1 MANIKLIFRT
11 THKKINSH
19 CRRLFCL
26 MLVPVLV
33 SYLLIFIATTFPT
46 NNAFQYFCLF
56 LYLLNYV
63 FLALSVH
70 RVIIVGPDSVPKWG
84 QYTISKR
91 VAYYTLYAVCL
102 LILLM
107 VISFVS
113 LVPIVGGALQLLF
126 SVYVFARV
134 LLVFPAISVDR
145 YWSFY
150 YSWLQTKQVQ
160 DMTLFVAVTMFLMFW
175 LSNQISLPFGL
186 LSIPLSNFIEL
197 VFFMYS
203 VVLISVAFKCVCAQ
217 NEQ

>member
-1 MANIKLIFRT
+1 MDNIRLIFRT
-11 THKKINSH
+11 THKQINSH
-19 CRRLFCL
+19 CRQFLCL
-26 MLVPVLV
+26 MVAPLLV

-70 RVIIVGPDSVPKWG
+70 RVIIVGPDSVPKWV

-91 VAYYTLYAVCL
+91 AAYYTLYAVCL
-102 LILLM
+102 FILLM

-113 LVPIVGGALQLLF
+113 LIPTVGGLLQLLF

-175 LSNQISLPFGL
+175 LSNQISLSFGL

-197 VFFMYS
+197 VFFTYS
-203 VVLISVAFKCVCAQ
+203 VVLISVAFKFVCAQ
-217 NEQ
+217 NE